1 MLQRAVKV
9 NKHVPDYLLGHKPL
23 PRAAPPYISVGGVD
37 EAMSYVGGNRRAW
50 LNTPGAISW
59 VRKAL
64 DIPMPRAPQPRR
76 LSWPELRLALRR
88 CPQDESEAWLVDAVP
103 NPQAAAGGTD
113 EGTAWAVM
121 VVGRI
126 SQRLLG
132 LEEFDAE
139 PKPEDVWNYVTDV
152 MRRPRDKDPRRPAA
166 IIVRRQAYY
175 SAWKAKLR
183 QINVDCLLSDTLDLL
198 DRFQTE
204 FSPADAAVEV
214 GEESAATGP
223 EEIGSLPIEPGETW
237 QAESR
242 PMPAWIT
249 GEGAPYRPWVA
260 LVVSQTDDLILAH
273 QTMRERPRATWLW
286 ESILQAIRQPAVGEP
301 HRPGLIEVNSQEQR
315 EALLPL
321 LDPIGIECVA
331 VERLAYLDSA
341 FDSMAQHF
349 VGQGPPA
356 IMDAPG
362 IQPEQAGDFYA
373 AAAEFYRR
381 KPWQRVPSDTIIKVK
396 CAKYRSGP
404 WYAVVMG
411 QSGVEQGLALYED
424 PAALKAMIA
433 GNASEAENARG
444 MSAISLM
451 FSEAFNL
458 STQDLDA
465 AEKLGWQ
472 VAGPEAY
479 PLVIRIN
486 PGPAVRRAARV
497 GA

>member
-1 MLQRAVKV
+1 M
-9 NKHVPDYLLGHKPL
+9 
-23 PRAAPPYISVGGVD
+23 
-37 EAMSYVGGNRRAW
+37 
-50 LNTPGAISW
+50 
-59 VRKAL
+59 
-64 DIPMPRAPQPRR
+64 
-76 LSWPELRLALRR
+76 
-88 CPQDESEAWLVDAVP
+88 
-103 NPQAAAGGTD
+103 
-113 EGTAWAVM
+113 
-121 VVGRI
+121 
-126 SQRLLG
+126 
-132 LEEFDAE
+132 
-139 PKPEDVWNYVTDV
+139 
-152 MRRPRDKDPRRPAA
+152 
-166 IIVRRQAYY
+166 
-175 SAWKAKLR
+175 
-183 QINVDCLLSDTLDLL
+183 DLL

-204 FSPADAAVEV
+204 HSPAGAAVEV

-249 GEGAPYRPWVA
+249 GEGAPYRPWMA

-273 QTMRERPRATWLW
+273 QTMRERPRATRLW

-301 HRPGLIEVNSQEQR
+301 HRPGLVEVNSQEQR
-315 EALLPL
+315 DALLPL

-331 VERLAYLDSA
+331 VERLAHLDSA

-349 VGQGPPA
+349 IGQGPPA

-362 IQPEQAGDFYA
+362 IQPEQAGSFYA

-381 KPWQRVPSDTIIKVK
+381 KPWQRVPSDTIIKVE
-396 CAKYRSGP
+396 CAEYRSGP

-458 STQDLDA
+458 STRDLDA

-479 PLVIRIN
+479 PLVIRVN
-486 PGPAVRRAARV
+486 PGPAVRARSYGSLNLWKV
-497 GA
+497 VCVRSPSFSRKRKHPERRQRQRHPGYRRCVCHGFLNRPVSTALFRCYRRPVSILASVFSDRFTATFRPSSRQPSRKMGVYGCSGLPHGRRFQSPRDRKIASKKTQEIGQIYVTATR